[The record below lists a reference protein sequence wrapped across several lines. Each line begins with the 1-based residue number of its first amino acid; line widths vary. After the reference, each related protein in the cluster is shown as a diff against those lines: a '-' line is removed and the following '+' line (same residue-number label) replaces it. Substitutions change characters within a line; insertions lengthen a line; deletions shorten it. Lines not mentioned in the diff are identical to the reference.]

1 MNRLAVLPLPDE
13 VATRWLGARLL
24 PLLAAGDAVAL
35 AGDLGAGKTTL
46 ARGLIQA
53 AVGNDQPV
61 PSPTFTLVQEY
72 ECADRPA
79 IRHFDLYRLT
89 DPEELVELGWQE
101 ALAGGIALVE
111 WPERAEAVLPAET
124 LWLRLIDCGE
134 GRTAVFEGGRDWGM
148 RLQGLGL
155 EGLGLGRD
163 TAIRRFLARH
173 RFAAAFPA
181 KPSAD
186 ASFRRYIRLTDGP
199 YPALLMDAPPEKEPL
214 RPFIEIAAHL
224 RSLGLAAPE
233 IPAHDLA
240 QGFALV
246 EDFGDATFTRLL
258 DGGSDPSTLYAR
270 AVDALIALHRHPG
283 NAAIDVPAY
292 DLTLLSNEA
301 RLFTEWYWPA
311 VQGTPPSPAV
321 EEKYAKLCT
330 GMLTPLL
337 DMPGVLVHRDFHV
350 DNLMF
355 LQGREGV
362 RACGLL
368 DFQDAAIGHPAYD
381 LASLLQD
388 ARRDTS
394 PALVRNMCA
403 RYAAALPHL
412 WHERAYWTLAAQRH
426 LKVLGIFTRLAHRD
440 DKPGYLRHTARLWRL
455 LGKCFAAEPTL
466 APLRAFLDEHWP
478 SARRIPPEPPVAKSG
493 NHTRS

>member
-1 MNRLAVLPLPDE
+1 MPYFLSPTRLPPGGSAPGCCRCWRP
-13 VATRWLGARLL
+13 
-24 PLLAAGDAVAL
+24 AL

-111 WPERAEAVLPAET
+111 WPERAEAALPAET

-246 EDFGDATFTRLL
+246 EDFGDATFTGQRGHRRPGLRF
-258 DGGSDPSTLYAR
+258 DP
-270 AVDALIALHRHPG
+270 AVERGQALHRMVLAGRSRHSAVARRRG
-283 NAAIDVPAY
+283 EIRETLHRNAHALTRHAGRSGPPRLPRRQPDVPPRA
-292 DLTLLSNEA
+292 
-301 RLFTEWYWPA
+301 
-311 VQGTPPSPAV
+311 
-321 EEKYAKLCT
+321 
-330 GMLTPLL
+330 
-337 DMPGVLVHRDFHV
+337 
-350 DNLMF
+350 
-355 LQGREGV
+355 GRGE
-362 RACGLL
+362 GLL